1 MAKTTTNQL
10 ENLKWVG
17 LFYLNALISEKLQG
31 GRLPWSNQSS
41 NIISQ

>member
-1 MAKTTTNQL
+1 MVKTTTNQP
-10 ENLKWVG
+10 EDPKWAG
-17 LFYLNALISEKLQG
+17 LFYLSALISEKLQG

>member
-1 MAKTTTNQL
+1 MVETTTNQL
-10 ENLKWVG
+10 EDLKWDG
-17 LFYLNALISEKLQG
+17 LFYLNALVSEKLQG